1 MALGKVYCFGP
12 TFRAEKSKTRR
23 HLAEFWMIEPE
34 IAFADL
40 DVLLHHAE
48 ALTLR
53 IVTDLLAHH
62 RDDLAA
68 VGRDVA
74 PLEKIQAPFPRLT
87 YSDAVDLLR
96 SDKIASWT
104 RDQLDQDRERLQ
116 TWIANQRKLEA
127 ESAAAKKGWQQ
138 EKLDAE
144 LKELHENIRDLQ
156 EDLERRSEHLRN
168 AQHFPWGRDFG
179 GDEETILSR
188 QFDRPVFV
196 TEYPKKVKAFY
207 MKANPRRAGT
217 VLNVDMLAPEGY
229 GEVIGGSVR
238 EENLDALEARM
249 REEGMEAGPYQWY
262 LDLRRYGT
270 IPHGGFGLGI
280 ERTIAWMCGI
290 RHIRE
295 TVPFPRFAGK
305 MYP

>member
-1 MALGKVYCFGP
+1 MRMVG
-12 TFRAEKSKTRR
+12 
-23 HLAEFWMIEPE
+23 
-34 IAFADL
+34 
-40 DVLLHHAE
+40 
-48 ALTLR
+48 
-53 IVTDLLAHH
+53 DLLQRH
-62 RDDLAA
+62 REDLAA

-74 PLEKIQAPFPRLT
+74 PLEKIQAPFPRIT

-96 SDKIASWT
+96 SERIAAWS
-104 RDQLDQDRERLQ
+104 REQLEQDRQKLNTWVADQARLEGE
-116 TWIANQRKLEA
+116 L
-127 ESAAAKKGWQQ
+127 AAARKGWQQ
-138 EKLDAE
+138 DKLDGE
-144 LKELHENIRDLQ
+144 LKELRENIRDL
-156 EDLERRSEHLRN
+156 ETDLAQREEHMKS
-168 AQHFPWGRDFG
+168 AAGFSWGDDFG

-196 TEYPKKVKAFY
+196 TEYPKQVKAFY
-207 MKANPRRAGT
+207 MKPHPQRADT

-238 EENLDALEARM
+238 EENLDALQARM
-249 REEGMEAGPYQWY
+249 KEEGMATGPYEWY

-270 IPHGGFGLGI
+270 VPHGGFGLGL

-295 TVPFPRFAGK
+295 TVPFPRFAGR